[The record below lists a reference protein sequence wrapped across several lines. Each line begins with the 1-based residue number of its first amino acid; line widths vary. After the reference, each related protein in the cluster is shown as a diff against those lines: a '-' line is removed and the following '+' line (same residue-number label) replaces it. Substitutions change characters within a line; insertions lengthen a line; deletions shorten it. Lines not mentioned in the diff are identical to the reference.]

1 MRIFVFHFFTNQR
14 EEEKVRPSIL
24 ILHFCIFFNAK
35 VGVLNVQ
42 RCKTTICFNHPLEFY
57 FTNNL
62 INYFNHP
69 IDSLEYE
76 SKICDFGKNIIW
88 LLIIYL
94 IYKSYYNVS
103 NNINNFIILIT
114 FILSLLN
121 LNALVYL
128 IPYFLYEFIYN

>member
-1 MRIFVFHFFTNQR
+1 MFQFF
-14 EEEKVRPSIL
+14 
-24 ILHFCIFFNAK
+24 
-35 VGVLNVQ
+35 
-42 RCKTTICFNHPLEFY
+42 KTTICFNHPLEFY
-57 FTNNL
+57 LINNL
-62 INYFNHP
+62 SNYFNHP

-128 IPYFLYEFIYN
+128 IPYFLYESIYN